1 MRSFFNKIKD
11 LLQMQIANF
20 ISTGL
25 FAFFWIYM
33 ASELGPESYGEIN
46 YLIVT
51 ATLASLLSNVGTSSA
66 MGVYVAKKFQIQSTL
81 FLISIITS
89 IIGSVVFFAIYATF
103 SASFLVFSL
112 VIASVAG
119 SEILG
124 NKLYSSYTKYH
135 LVQKFLGVGLAFALY
150 FFIGYHGIIIGLA
163 FSNLIYIKRL
173 YDGFRLTKLDFSLLK
188 PRFKFMSNSYIL
200 NVLSSLGG
208 IIDKLLIAPLLGF
221 ALLGN
226 YVLGFQ
232 FNSLIAMF
240 GVTVYQYIVPQYA
253 SGISNTKLRSGTI
266 LLTALLSII
275 AIFTAPIII
284 PIVFPDYDE
293 SIQVVQILSI
303 MAVPQIISMM
313 YRAQFVGYEKN
324 KYVVFGSV
332 LGLSI
337 QIPSIIILGWNFGI
351 NGVAIA
357 MLLSSSI
364 GCSYT
369 VFINKKLSK
378 EGLFD

>member
-1 MRSFFNKIKD
+1 MRSFFDKVKD

-25 FAFFWIYM
+25 FSVFWIYM
-33 ASELGPESYGEIN
+33 ASELGPESYGEIH
-46 YLIVT
+46 YFIAT
-51 ATLASLLSNVGTSSA
+51 ATLASLLFNVGASPT
-66 MGVYVAKKFQIQSTL
+66 MGVYVAKKIKIQSTL

-89 IIGSVVFFAIYATF
+89 VVGSISFFIMYGTF
-103 SASFLVFSL
+103 SASILVFSL

-135 LVQKFLGVGLAFALY
+135 LVQKFLGVGLAFVFYLLID
-150 FFIGYHGIIIGLA
+150 FHGIIIGLA
-163 FSNLIYIKRL
+163 FSYLIYIKRL

-188 PRFKFMSNSYIL
+188 PRFKFMSYSYIL
-200 NVLSSLGG
+200 NILSSLGG
-208 IIDKLLIAPLLGF
+208 TIDKLLIAPLLGF

-226 YVLGFQ
+226 YILGFQ
-232 FNSLIAMF
+232 FNALIAMF
-240 GVTVYQYIVPQYA
+240 GTTVYSYIIPQYA
-253 SGISNTKLRSGTI
+253 SGVSNTKLRQGTI
-266 LLTALLSII
+266 LLTAIFSII
-275 AIFTAPIII
+275 AVFTAPVIV
-284 PIVFPDYDE
+284 PILFPEYDE
-293 SIQVVQILSI
+293 SIEIIQILSI
-303 MAVPQIISMM
+303 MAVPQIITMM
-313 YRAQFVGYEKN
+313 YKARFFGYEKN
-324 KYVVFGSV
+324 KYVVFGNV
-332 LGLSI
+332 LSLSF
-337 QIPSIIILGWNFGI
+337 QIPAIIILGLTFGI

-369 VFINKKLSK
+369 VLINKKLSK